1 VVGTLSKKAADSGR
15 HTWACKFFCFFF
27 LVLTLFLARSYEAAR
42 KENRLNGL
50 AVGETAESA
59 ASAVAAWQEKQL
71 DALLNVVAQTGGY
84 YPGAETLARHLA
96 ANPDWQAAFITDER
110 GLVVRSAGELFAK
123 AGVDFIGLT
132 AEHDLMEKVTLFL
145 EPPLKGVAIGAPFA
159 NAESGATN
167 YVYAVV
173 DPGPLVA
180 ALRVYPGVSAIT
192 LTDAGNRVV
201 FSTDGLLLPGRG
213 YREQKGEEISSLGGG
228 FFEIK
233 AASSKIGVYRANPR
247 GAFGWSLNAESPLVS
262 WPFPLGVIYLGMFLT
277 FLFFVLSAWFYKKKP
292 DVGREEAEQA
302 TEKLSELRKRMQ
314 EIVTIDR
321 NEEK

>member
-1 VVGTLSKKAADSGR
+1 MSKKAAGSGR
-15 HTWACKFFCFFF
+15 HTWTVNFFCVFF
-27 LVLTLFLARSYEAAR
+27 LVLTVFLARSYEAVR

-50 AVGETAESA
+50 AAGETAESA
-59 ASAVAAWQEKQL
+59 AADSAVWQEEQL
-71 DALLNVVAQTGGY
+71 DTLLNIIAQTGGY
-84 YPGAETLARHLA
+84 YPGAETFARYLA
-96 ANPDWQAAFITDER
+96 ANPGWQAAFITDER
-110 GLVVRSAGELFAK
+110 GLVVRSAGELFEK

-132 AEHDLMEKVTLFL
+132 AQHDLMEKVTLFL

-159 NAESGATN
+159 NAETGATN
-167 YVYAVV
+167 YIYAVI
-173 DPGPLVA
+173 DPGSLVA
-180 ALRVYPGVSAIT
+180 ALRLYPGVSAVT

-213 YREQKGEEISSLGGG
+213 YREQKGEEISSLGGS

-233 AASSKIGVYRANPR
+233 AASSRIGVYRANPR
-247 GAFGWSLNAESPLVS
+247 GAFGWSLNAESPLAV
-262 WPFPLGVIYLGMFLT
+262 WPLHHGVIYLSMSLT
-277 FLFFVLSAWFYKKKP
+277 FFFFILSVWFYRRKP
-292 DVGREEAEQA
+292 DAAGTEEADQA